1 MMLTRLC
8 RDIQAA
14 SLALADA
21 QSEQFSHIA
30 LHAAVRPERA
40 ALCAGRGLK
49 PRKKMLDGHNLVY

>member
-14 SLALADA
+14 SLLWADA

-30 LHAAVRPERA
+30 LHAAVRRERA
-40 ALCAGRGLK
+40 AFVQARPEAAQK
-49 PRKKMLDGHNLVY
+49 NA